1 MTKEH
6 IRQQAQA
13 AFDLLDPVVQYLRDN
28 DPPLGVGYNTMRAFD
43 DAAHHARVAAVWREE

>member
-13 AFDLLDPVVQYLRDN
+13 ASELLEPVVQDLREHE
-28 DPPLGVGYNTMRAFD
+28 PPLGVGYRTMRAFD
-43 DAAHHARVAAVWREE
+43 DAAHQARVAAVWREE